1 MLAERRVLSSESTH
15 PAADSERYRH
25 PQLNSGWSMGILTEE
40 KKEGL
45 WVRKVIETPQENQE
59 STNLDP

>member
-25 PQLNSGWSMGILTEE
+25 QQLNSGWSMGILTEE

-45 WVRKVIETPQENQE
+45 WVRKVIETP
-59 STNLDP
+59 